1 MLWGCQMS
9 ECKKEK
15 FGLKVQKRIKAFEL
29 LSLKKI
35 TKKEAASRLKLSERQ
50 IRRISK
56 RYQLHGISGLLSK
69 KFGQISNNKIAD
81 DICNY
86 FTDIVKNIYPDFG
99 PTLAHEKLTEL
110 HEAKFSVETLRKWMI
125 TAKIWNPNIPP
136 KKRLYNCRERRS
148 CLGALVQ
155 VDGSIHP
162 WLEDR
167 SEKCVLLIAID
178 DATSRILAGQFV
190 PVEDT
195 ENYLKMFKE
204 YFNNNGIPESLY
216 VDKHAVFKVNAKG
229 CQDNTT
235 QFQRIVKNLGINL
248 IHANSPQ
255 AKGRV
260 ERAFKTLQD
269 RLVKELRLAGI
280 NSVEEANKFLVD
292 YWPKHNKKFAVKPS
306 SNIDKHAPL
315 TLCSEELDRVLAL
328 QYQRKVNNNYSIS
341 LFNNKFDLF
350 THNPMPYLRGSY
362 VDILK
367 LLNGDI
373 IIQFQGQD
381 ISFQHADNE
390 KFCTTTV
397 DAKNINYILDT
408 ALQKRDDKKYCS
420 EKEIL
425 NHVDVSIQQSFCFRE
440 HPVI

>member
-1 MLWGCQMS
+1 
-9 ECKKEK
+9 
-15 FGLKVQKRIKAFEL
+15 
-29 LSLKKI
+29 
-35 TKKEAASRLKLSERQ
+35 
-50 IRRISK
+50 
-56 RYQLHGISGLLSK
+56 
-69 KFGQISNNKIAD
+69 
-81 DICNY
+81 
-86 FTDIVKNIYPDFG
+86 
-99 PTLAHEKLTEL
+99 
-110 HEAKFSVETLRKWMI
+110 
-125 TAKIWNPNIPP
+125 
-136 KKRLYNCRERRS
+136 
-148 CLGALVQ
+148 
-155 VDGSIHP
+155 
-162 WLEDR
+162 
-167 SEKCVLLIAID
+167 
-178 DATSRILAGQFV
+178 
-190 PVEDT
+190 
-195 ENYLKMFKE
+195 
-204 YFNNNGIPESLY
+204 
-216 VDKHAVFKVNAKG
+216 
-229 CQDNTT
+229 
-235 QFQRIVKNLGINL
+235 
-248 IHANSPQ
+248 
-255 AKGRV
+255 
-260 ERAFKTLQD
+260 
-269 RLVKELRLAGI
+269 LVKELRLAGI

-315 TLCSEELDRVLAL
+315 TLSSEELDRVLAL

-425 NHVDVSIQQSFCFRE
+425 NHLDVSIQQSFCFRE